1 MESVGGSDTSISL
14 SALLAAVFAAA
25 AAACPK
31 KAITRKLRQ
40 VKVWSRSRETK
51 RVALGVR

>member
-14 SALLAAVFAAA
+14 SVLLAVVVAAA

-31 KAITRKLRQ
+31 KAIT
-40 VKVWSRSRETK
+40 
-51 RVALGVR
+51 G